1 MMMLYHCKLERSDS
15 DFYVVAGDEASARE
29 IISERFHNKPIK
41 SIKFLAYGTEN
52 LFLSLP
58 EDVAA
63 ILGLR

>member
-1 MMMLYHCKLERSDS
+1 MMLYHCKLGRSDS
-15 DFYVVAGDEASARE
+15 DFYVVAGDEASARK
-29 IISERFHNKPIK
+29 IISERLPNKPIK
-41 SIKFLAYGTEN
+41 SIKFLASGKQN